1 MNAAETMYMMKKMN
15 IYFQIIICLHEKYL
29 LLLMINI
36 EEDLKKVMSAVNMN
50 HTSHETRH
58 TFITQAK
65 YCKVNEYILKKIV
78 GHEIRDVTEAVYTH
92 RNIEDLK
99 KEIVKVKY

>member
-1 MNAAETMYMMKKMN
+1 MN
-15 IYFQIIICLHEKYL
+15 
-29 LLLMINI
+29 
-36 EEDLKKVMSAVNMN
+36 
-50 HTSHETRH
+50 
-58 TFITQAK
+58 TFINQAK